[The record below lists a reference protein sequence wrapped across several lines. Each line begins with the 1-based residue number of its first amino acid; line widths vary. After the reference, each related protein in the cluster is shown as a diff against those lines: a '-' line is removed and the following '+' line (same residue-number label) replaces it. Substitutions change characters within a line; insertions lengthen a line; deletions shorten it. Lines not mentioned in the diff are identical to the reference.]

1 MQTGVERHV
10 DLVELERA
18 LRADPLDGL
27 ARVVA
32 QVAAGLAI
40 ERDESHPR
48 RCCHSSRVE
57 HVELVVFGLLVAIAA
72 LAVLAGV
79 LRVPYPIT
87 LVLGGTVIGF
97 LPGIPSVELDPDIV
111 LLIFLP
117 PLLYGAAFFASVR
130 ELRQNA
136 RAIATL
142 AIPLVFVTMAAVAV
156 AAHEVIGLGWAE
168 SFVLGAIVSPTDAVA
183 PTEIMRRVGAPRRLL
198 AIVEG
203 ENLTND
209 WTALV
214 LYRFAVAAVVSGSF
228 SLWKAGLEFIASG
241 IGGVIV
247 GLAAG
252 WLIRQVRARLN
263 DPPTEITIS
272 ILSGYVGYLP
282 AEELGLSGVI
292 AAVTT
297 GLYMAWY
304 TPQLTTAVMRLQG
317 VAVWEILTFLLNAV
331 LFLLVGLQLP
341 GILDDLSGR
350 SAGELVLWGALASA
364 VVILVR
370 LAWMFTLPY
379 VARLI
384 DRRGARRRRRLRAP
398 ERFVV
403 GWAGMRGSVS
413 LAAALAIPLET
424 DAGAP
429 FPGRDLIIFLAFA
442 VILVTLVGQG
452 LTLGPL
458 IDKLGLD
465 DDDEESHEDTLARR
479 RVAEAALERLEEL
492 GEPDWISPE
501 SVGRARQLF
510 DYRQRRF
517 GALEDG
523 DGDNFEDRA
532 NAWRRLM
539 YDLYDAQREA
549 LLDLR
554 NNGAISDDI
563 RRRVERDIDLE
574 ETRIEN

>member
-1 MQTGVERHV
+1 
-10 DLVELERA
+10 
-18 LRADPLDGL
+18 
-27 ARVVA
+27 
-32 QVAAGLAI
+32 
-40 ERDESHPR
+40 
-48 RCCHSSRVE
+48 VE
-57 HVELVVFGLLVAIAA
+57 HVELIVFGLLVAIAG
-72 LAVLAGV
+72 LAVVARVVG
-79 LRVPYPIT
+79 VPYPIT
-87 LVLGGTVIGF
+87 LVLGGAVIGF
-97 LPGIPSVELDPDIV
+97 LPGVPTVELDPDIV

-117 PLLYGAAFFASVR
+117 PLLYGAAFFSSVR
-130 ELRQNA
+130 ELRQNVK
-136 RAIATL
+136 AIATL

-156 AAHEVIGLGWAE
+156 VAHEVVGLGWSE

-183 PTEIMRRVGAPRRLL
+183 PAEIMRRVGAPRRLV

-228 SLWKAGLEFIASG
+228 TLWKAGLEFIASG
-241 IGGVIV
+241 VGGLIV

-252 WLIRQVRARLN
+252 WLIRQVRSRIN

-282 AEELGLSGVI
+282 AEELGFSGVI

-341 GILDDLSGR
+341 GILDALSGR
-350 SAGELVLWGALASA
+350 ATGELVLWGALVSA
-364 VVILVR
+364 VVVLVR
-370 LAWMFTLPY
+370 LAWVFTLPY
-379 VARLI
+379 VSRLI
-384 DRRGARRRRRLRAP
+384 DRRESRRRRRLGAP
-398 ERFVV
+398 ERLVV

-452 LTLGPL
+452 LTLSPL
-458 IDKLGLD
+458 IEWFGVHD
-465 DDDEESHEDTLARR
+465 DGEESHEDTLARR
-479 RVAEAALERLEEL
+479 RVAEAALARLEEL
-492 GEPDWISPE
+492 GEPEWISPE

-523 DGDNFEDRA
+523 DGDNYEERA
-532 NAWRRLM
+532 EAWRRLM

-549 LLDLR
+549 LLELR
-554 NNGAISDDI
+554 NTGAISDEV

>member
-1 MQTGVERHV
+1 
-10 DLVELERA
+10 
-18 LRADPLDGL
+18 
-27 ARVVA
+27 
-32 QVAAGLAI
+32 
-40 ERDESHPR
+40 
-48 RCCHSSRVE
+48 VE
-57 HVELVVFGLLVAIAA
+57 HVELIVFGLLLATAG
-72 LAVLAGV
+72 LAVLARVVG
-79 LRVPYPIT
+79 VPYPIT
-87 LVLGGTVIGF
+87 LVLGGAVIGF
-97 LPGIPSVELDPDIV
+97 LPGVPTVELDPDIV

-117 PLLYGAAFFASVR
+117 PLLYGAAFFSSVR

-156 AAHEVIGLGWAE
+156 VAHEVVGLGWAE

-183 PTEIMRRVGAPRRLL
+183 PAEIMRRVGAPRRLV

-209 WTALV
+209 WTALA

-228 SLWKAGLEFIASG
+228 SLWTAGLEFIASG
-241 IGGVIV
+241 VGGLIV

-252 WLIRQVRARLN
+252 WVIRQVRSRID

-341 GILDDLSGR
+341 GILDDISGN
-350 SAGELVLWGALASA
+350 SAADLVLWGGLVSA
-364 VVILVR
+364 VVVGIR
-370 LAWMFTLPY
+370 IAWVFTLPF
-379 VARLI
+379 VSRLL
-384 DRRGARRRRRLRAP
+384 DRRESQRVRRMPADQ
-398 ERFVV
+398 RFVI

-413 LAAALAIPLET
+413 LAAALAIPLHT
-424 DAGAP
+424 DAGGP
-429 FPGRDLIIFLAFA
+429 FPDRALIIFLAFA

-458 IDKLGLD
+458 IDRLGIED
-465 DDDEESHEDTLARR
+465 DGEESHEDTLARR
-479 RVAEAALERLEEL
+479 RVAEAALARLEEL
-492 GEPDWISPE
+492 GEPDWITPE

-523 DGDNFEDRA
+523 DGDNYEDRA

-549 LLDLR
+549 LIELR
-554 NNGAISDDI
+554 NTGAISDEV

>member
-1 MQTGVERHV
+1 V
-10 DLVELERA
+10 D
-18 LRADPLDGL
+18 
-27 ARVVA
+27 
-32 QVAAGLAI
+32 
-40 ERDESHPR
+40 
-48 RCCHSSRVE
+48 
-57 HVELVVFGLLVAIAA
+57 HVELIVFGLLLAIAG
-72 LAVLAGV
+72 LAVVARVVG
-79 LRVPYPIT
+79 VPYPIT
-87 LVLGGTVIGF
+87 LVLGGAVIGF
-97 LPGIPSVELDPDIV
+97 LPGVPSVELDPDLV

-117 PLLYGAAFFASVR
+117 PLLYGAAFFSSVR
-130 ELRQNA
+130 ELRQNVK
-136 RAIATL
+136 AIATL

-156 AAHEVIGLGWAE
+156 VAHEVVGLGWAE

-183 PTEIMRRVGAPRRLL
+183 PAEIMRRVAAPRRLVG
-198 AIVEG
+198 IVEG

-209 WTALV
+209 WTALI

-228 SLWKAGLEFIASG
+228 TFWKAGLEFVASG
-241 IGGVIV
+241 VGGVAV

-252 WLIRQVRARLN
+252 WLIRQVRSRID

-350 SAGELVLWGALASA
+350 STAELLLWAGLVSA
-364 VVILVR
+364 VVIVVR
-370 LAWMFTLPY
+370 LAWVLALPY
-379 VARLI
+379 AMRLI
-384 DRRGARRRRRLRAP
+384 DRRESGRRRRLGAP
-398 ERFVV
+398 ERLVV

-413 LAAALAIPLET
+413 LAAALAIPLEA
-424 DAGAP
+424 DAGTP

-452 LTLGPL
+452 LTLSPL
-458 IDKLGLD
+458 IGRLRVHD
-465 DDDEESHEDTLARR
+465 DGQEGQEDTLARR

-492 GEPDWISPE
+492 GEPEWITPE

-517 GALEDG
+517 GALADG
-523 DGDNFEDRA
+523 DGENLEDRA
-532 NAWRRLM
+532 EAWRRLM

-549 LLDLR
+549 LLELR
-554 NNGAISDDI
+554 NDGAISDEV

-574 ETRIEN
+574 ETRIQN